1 MASSV
6 YYASPSSLQENF
18 WASRVQFEACKL
30 PGKQDIASMRLGA
43 VLLVMALAVCSSA
56 VIGEERPSSTL
67 HSQKKCDGAEGVRL
81 CKKAHPDRI
90 FW

>member
-1 MASSV
+1 
-6 YYASPSSLQENF
+6 
-18 WASRVQFEACKL
+18 
-30 PGKQDIASMRLGA
+30 MRLGA